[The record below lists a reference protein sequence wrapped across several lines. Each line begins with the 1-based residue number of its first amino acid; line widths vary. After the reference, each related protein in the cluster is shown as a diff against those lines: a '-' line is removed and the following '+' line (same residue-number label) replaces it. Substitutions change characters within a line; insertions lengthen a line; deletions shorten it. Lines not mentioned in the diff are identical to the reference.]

1 MIRNLSETAL
11 RAIPTLLA
19 TWALVFALFQVMPGD
34 PVNIM
39 LGGAPASPEARAAMR
54 HDLGLDEPAP
64 KRFILF
70 VGKVAHGDLGTSY
83 RTRQKVSAML
93 VANVPPTLELAAG
106 GLVVGVVFGLVFGLL
121 AGLHPGSKA
130 DFACSTLV
138 LAAASLPNFWSGM
151 LLIWLFGI
159 VLKWAPILG
168 NGPSALVLPSISA
181 GLFVVSGFARLIRS
195 SLIDTMG
202 QDYLRTAR
210 AKGLSPSRIILR
222 HALPNAM
229 IPAINLLGMQL
240 ATMIGGAMVTEN
252 IFARPGL
259 GTLLVQ
265 SVLAKDLPVVQ
276 AIVVYTTGAYILIN
290 IAVDMICRLIDPRLR
305 DGGTR

>member
-1 MIRNLSETAL
+1 MIRYLAAAGL
-11 RAIPTLLA
+11 RAVPTLLV
-19 TWALVFALFQVMPGD
+19 TWALVFALFQLIPGD

-39 LGGAPASPEARAAMR
+39 LGGAPASAEMR
-54 HDLGLDEPAP
+54 DTMRRELGLDQPAP
-64 KRFILF
+64 VRFVHF
-70 VGKVAHGDLGTSY
+70 VGRVVTGDLGTSY
-83 RTRQKVSAML
+83 RTRQKVSSML
-93 VANVPPTLELAAG
+93 AANVPPTLELAGG
-106 GLVVGVVFGLVFGLL
+106 GLIVGVVFGLLFGIL
-121 AGLHPGSKA
+121 AGLRPGGYA

-159 VLKWAPILG
+159 VLKWAPIIG
-168 NGPSALVLPSISA
+168 TGWGALVLPSIAA
-181 GLFVVSGFARLIRS
+181 GLFVISGFARLIRS
-195 SLIDTMG
+195 SLIETMG
-202 QDYLRTAR
+202 EDYIRTAR
-210 AKGLSPSRIILR
+210 AKGLTPTRIVLR

-229 IPAINLLGMQL
+229 IPAITLLGMQL
-240 ATMIGGAMVTEN
+240 ATMVGGAMVTEN

-290 IAVDMICRLIDPRLR
+290 IAVDLICRMIDPRLR
-305 DGGTR
+305 SEQGR

>member
-1 MIRNLSETAL
+1 MIRSLAEAFL
-11 RAIPTLLA
+11 RAIPTLLI
-19 TWALVFALFQVMPGD
+19 TWALVFALFQIMPGD

-39 LGGAPASPEARAAMR
+39 LGGAPASPQARTAMR
-54 HDLGLDEPAP
+54 HDQGLDSPAP
-64 KRFILF
+64 ARFAMF
-70 VGKVAHGDLGTSY
+70 VGKVARGDLGTSY

-93 VANVPPTLELAAG
+93 AANVPPTLELAAG
-106 GLVVGVVFGLVFGLL
+106 GLIVGVMFGLAFGLL
-121 AGLHPGSKA
+121 AGLRPGGKA

-151 LLIWLFGI
+151 MLIWLFGI

-168 NGPSALVLPSISA
+168 DGLSALVLPSISA
-181 GLFVVSGFARLIRS
+181 GLFVISGFARLIRS
-195 SLIDTMG
+195 SLIETMG
-202 QDYLRTAR
+202 QDYMRTAR
-210 AKGLSPSRIILR
+210 AKGLSPARIILR

-229 IPAINLLGMQL
+229 IPAITLLGMQL

-290 IAVDMICRLIDPRLR
+290 IAVDLICRLIDPRLR
-305 DGGTR
+305 SEQGR